1 MQKQRCAAAI
11 ALAMQAALV
20 FPLSTAAQRLP
31 RANPE
36 SVGMSSERL
45 ESLDAVMQRYIDAN
59 MLAGSVSLVAR
70 EGKVVHLKAQ
80 GDRYIEGNAPM
91 TDDAIF
97 VIMSMTKPIVSTALM
112 MLFEEGYFLLDDP
125 ISKYLPEFSEK
136 TVLVETDE
144 GVQRVPAD
152 RPITFRHVLSHTAG
166 VDPARNLL
174 TPEEQAQSARKA
186 TLEETIVTRAPL
198 PLAFHPGDEWRYGS
212 STDYV
217 AILVERISGQRLDKF
232 LQERIFD
239 PLGMADTHYNVPASK
254 VDRVA
259 AAYSPTGPG
268 NTIELRRAPETREP
282 TSYFGGTAGLSS
294 TAPDYFRFSQMILNG
309 GELNGVR
316 LLSPST
322 VNLMITNHTGDFP
335 IYIKGSDGYGFGL
348 GFSMVTDPAKAR
360 QAVTPGT
367 FGWGGAWGTVFWIDP
382 TEELITILMVQIT
395 SYRHFNIRQDIANMA
410 MQAITES
417 LYAGQQKIRG
427 YKEIP
432 RRR

>member
-1 MQKQRCAAAI
+1 
-11 ALAMQAALV
+11 
-20 FPLSTAAQRLP
+20 
-31 RANPE
+31 
-36 SVGMSSERL
+36 
-45 ESLDAVMQRYIDAN
+45 
-59 MLAGSVSLVAR
+59 
-70 EGKVVHLKAQ
+70 
-80 GDRYIEGNAPM
+80 
-91 TDDAIF
+91 
-97 VIMSMTKPIVSTALM
+97 
-112 MLFEEGYFLLDDP
+112 
-125 ISKYLPEFSEK
+125 
-136 TVLVETDE
+136 
-144 GVQRVPAD
+144 
-152 RPITFRHVLSHTAG
+152 
-166 VDPARNLL
+166 
-174 TPEEQAQSARKA
+174 
-186 TLEETIVTRAPL
+186 
-198 PLAFHPGDEWRYGS
+198 
-212 STDYV
+212 
-217 AILVERISGQRLDKF
+217 
-232 LQERIFD
+232 
-239 PLGMADTHYNVPASK
+239 MADTHYNVPASK

>member
-1 MQKQRCAAAI
+1 MHKQLFAVAI
-11 ALAMQAALV
+11 AVAIQTVLV
-20 FPLSTAAQRLP
+20 SPFSVVAQRLP

-45 ESLDAVMQRYIDAN
+45 EHLDAVMQRYIDAN
-59 MLAGSVSLVAR
+59 MLAGSVSLIAR
-70 EGKVVHLKAQ
+70 QGKVVHLKAQ
-80 GDRYIEGNAPM
+80 GDRYIEGNEPM
-91 TDDAIF
+91 KDDAIF

-136 TVLVETDE
+136 MVLIETGD
-144 GVQRVPAD
+144 GVQRVPAN

-174 TPEEQAQSARKA
+174 TPEERAQSGRKA
-186 TLEETIVTRAPL
+186 TLEETIVARAPL

-239 PLGMADTHYNVPASK
+239 PLGMVDTHYNVPASK
-254 VDRVA
+254 VDRVT

-268 NTIELRRAPETREP
+268 NTIELRRAPETSEP
-282 TSYFGGTAGLSS
+282 TSYFGGVAGLSS

-309 GELNGVR
+309 GELNGIR
-316 LLSPST
+316 LLSPAT

-360 QAVTPGT
+360 QAITPGA

-382 TEELITILMVQIT
+382 AEELITILMVQIT
-395 SYRHFNIRQDIANMA
+395 SYRHFNIRQDVANMA